1 MLKNIIIKV
10 MLNKYWAPKK
20 KIKKITEHMNT
31 WKYSLSLIPC

>member
-10 MLNKYWAPKK
+10 MLNKYWAP
-20 KIKKITEHMNT
+20 IKKITEHMNT